1 MSPCVGVGVCVCA
14 FVSVTCAS
22 DVQGYVSGCM
32 VTLYVIR
39 SNMQHLK
46 LSVVRILDRL
56 GSLRIVL
63 CTVIC
68 EIASMHVLY
77 VLSSMRFSSAGYGI
91 FASQP

>member
-1 MSPCVGVGVCVCA
+1 MSPCVGVCVCA

-56 GSLRIVL
+56 
-63 CTVIC
+63 
-68 EIASMHVLY
+68 
-77 VLSSMRFSSAGYGI
+77 
-91 FASQP
+91 